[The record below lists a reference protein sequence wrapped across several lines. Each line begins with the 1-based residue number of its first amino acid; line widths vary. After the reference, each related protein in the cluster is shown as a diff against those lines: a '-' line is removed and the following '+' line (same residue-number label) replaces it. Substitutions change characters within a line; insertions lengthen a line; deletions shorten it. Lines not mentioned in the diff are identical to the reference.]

1 MTAADQTR
9 TDQTRTGR
17 TRAEDVPAGHPS
29 LAFDRVKLAEL
40 VADAE
45 RRMAVVADAQQRM
58 AEVAVSTR
66 SRDRSLSVGLGAGGV
81 LTELTFHT
89 TAYRE
94 MAPAELSRLVLDTIT
109 AARAEYAERI
119 SELMAPVREG
129 AALPFEEIMAGKFDI
144 SEFLRGG
151 GAA

>member
-1 MTAADQTR
+1 MTAADH
-9 TDQTRTGR
+9 
-17 TRAEDVPAGHPS
+17 VPAGHPG
-29 LAFDRVKLAEL
+29 LAFDRAKLAEL

-66 SRDRSLSVGLGAGGV
+66 SRDRSLSVALGAGGV

-89 TAYRE
+89 GAYRE
-94 MAPAELSRLVLDTIT
+94 MAPAELSKLLLDTIT

-119 SELMAPVREG
+119 NELMAPVREG

-144 SEFLRGG
+144 AAFLREGRGG
-151 GAA
+151 LEGQA